1 MAHFKT
7 IALWSVARS
16 IENIDKIAMM
26 NYIIWIWIIFV
37 SALGMGMGIGMGFYV
52 LDRGNQSY
60 FDHYDIASSTKITQ
74 SAFHNALRMD
84 E

>member
-16 IENIDKIAMM
+16 IENIDKITMM
-26 NYIIWIWIIFV
+26 NYIIIIFV

-74 SAFHNALRMD
+74 SAFHNAIRMD